1 MKTTHEEALKILDTQ
16 IAEYE
21 RGDNDRP
28 GNAAVVAEV
37 IKSLK
42 NSRKLIEQNPQLFN
56 QLFKTINQ

>member
-28 GNAAVVAEV
+28 GNADVVSEV

-42 NSRKLIEQNPQLFN
+42 HSRKVVEQNPQLFN
-56 QLFKTINQ
+56 

>member
-1 MKTTHEEALKILDTQ
+1 MENPTHEEALKILDAQ

-28 GNAAVVAEV
+28 GNADVVAEV

-42 NSRKLIEQNPQLFN
+42 HSRKVVEQNPQLFN
-56 QLFKTINQ
+56 

>member
-1 MKTTHEEALKILDTQ
+1 MANSTYKEALKILDTQ

-28 GNAAVVAEV
+28 GNADVVAEV

-42 NSRKLIEQNPQLFN
+42 DSRSFVEQNPQLFN
-56 QLFKTINQ
+56 

>member
-1 MKTTHEEALKILDTQ
+1 MANSTHKEALKILDTQ

-28 GNAAVVAEV
+28 GNSDVVAEV

-42 NSRKLIEQNPQLFN
+42 HSRKVVEQNPQLFN
-56 QLFKTINQ
+56 

>member
-1 MKTTHEEALKILDTQ
+1 MKTTYEEALKILDTQ

-28 GNAAVVAEV
+28 GNATVVSEV

-42 NSRKLIEQNPQLFN
+42 SSRKVIEQNPQLFN
-56 QLFKTINQ
+56 

>member
-1 MKTTHEEALKILDTQ
+1 MANSTYKEALKILDTQ

-28 GNAAVVAEV
+28 GNSSVVAEV

-42 NSRKLIEQNPQLFN
+42 NSRSFIEQNPQLFN
-56 QLFKTINQ
+56 